1 MMKTSLLLLLLSLI
15 ISPASALQ
23 VTATGTAIVGRDMQ
37 QARDEAMRDA
47 LRLAALQVGGS
58 VDATQ
63 MLSDGLITADQV
75 RVNTAAQFDEVNVV
89 SENLRDGVL
98 EITITAQVLAEGT
111 CPGNAANGYRKAVAI
126 AGFPMQN
133 PKDATLGALGDIEQ
147 GLPGL
152 LATTLNGQQRLH
164 ALDAGHVLLFS
175 SVDRAPAS
183 QNNLQRLSTSMEL
196 AKELGAQYVVSG
208 VVRDMGMINPDA
220 DVPRFFDN
228 SLRKIGLGREQRER
242 NFALDVYVHD
252 GVSGALVFHN
262 TYATQGVWDIDGH
275 AKTGFAS
282 AVFWKTAYGQQMKVL
297 LREVVQ
303 DLTANLACQPY
314 MAKII
319 DSQGD
324 YIRLDTGGSVG
335 MRPGDKLN
343 VFRTSTRYNLD
354 NEPLTE
360 LHDTQVI
367 ATITQVQPRFAIAR
381 LNKSAERFAIQRE
394 DVVVAW

>member
-1 MMKTSLLLLLLSLI
+1 MPTRLLFIVLSLCCF
-15 ISPASALQ
+15 SASALQ

-37 QARDEAMRDA
+37 QAKDEAMRDA

-58 VDATQ
+58 VNATQ
-63 MLSDGLITADQV
+63 MLSDGLVTADQV
-75 RVNTAAQFDEVNVV
+75 RLDTAAQFSQVDVIGE
-89 SENLRDGVL
+89 ELRDGVL
-98 EITITAQVLAEGT
+98 EVTIKAQVQGQGT
-111 CPGNAANGYRKAVAI
+111 CPDNAANGYRKAVAV
-126 AGFPMQN
+126 AGFPLQN
-133 PKDATLGALGDIEQ
+133 PKDATLGELGDIEQ
-147 GLPGL
+147 GLSRL

-183 QNNLQRLSTSMEL
+183 QNNLQRLSTSIEL

-208 VVRDMGMINPDA
+208 VVRDIGMINPDA
-220 DVPRFFDN
+220 DVPRFFDD

-262 TYATQGVWDIDGH
+262 TYATHGIWDINDH

-297 LREVVQ
+297 LRDVVQ
-303 DLTANLACQPY
+303 DLTVNLACQPY

-343 VFRTSTRYNLD
+343 VFRTSTKYNLD

-360 LHDTQVI
+360 LHDTQVV